1 MEGMD
6 RSTTLALPKSTHLRV
21 LPSPDR
27 RAREADESTVIAF
40 REGDQGAANA
50 LHERFAS
57 RVFALGLHILRNPM
71 EAEDLVQDTFLKLW
85 RTASTY
91 DPARGP
97 LDAWVLVVA
106 RGLALD
112 TLRRRTQQARLVA
125 KESQIT
131 RSEVSDEPNPERYV
145 EQQDFIRRVRAAT
158 DKLPPPQ
165 RSTVMLA
172 CFEDRSLAQV
182 AALEGVPLG
191 TVKSRKRQAT
201 MKLRH
206 LLPREQGW

>member
-6 RSTTLALPKSTHLRV
+6 RSTSQAMGKSTHLRL

-40 REGDQGAANA
+40 REGDQVAANA
-50 LHERFAS
+50 LHDRFAS
-57 RVFALGLHILRNPM
+57 RVFSLGLRVLKNRT

-112 TLRRRTQQARLVA
+112 TLRRRTQQARLTA

-131 RSEVSDEPNPERYV
+131 RFEPSGELNPESYV
-145 EQQDFIRRVRAAT
+145 EQQDIIRRVRAAT
-158 DKLPPPQ
+158 DKLSPPQ
-165 RSTVMLA
+165 RSTVILA

-191 TVKSRKRQAT
+191 TVKSRKRQAA

-206 LLPREQGW
+206 LLSEEQVC